1 MFEAGIVDS
10 AVVGESVLLDS
21 VSLAHMLLDIEVAVM
36 RADRNSETTAE
47 AEMIQ
52 RQYRL

>member
-21 VSLAHMLLDIEVAVM
+21 VSLAHMLLDI
-36 RADRNSETTAE
+36 
-47 AEMIQ
+47 
-52 RQYRL
+52 